1 MLRSEQGQVNGSTGE
16 PSQDGEGTTARSPSR
31 DQLFRELV
39 QQHNK
44 RLYRFIFRHIGH
56 SGDAEDLTQQAFVEA
71 VRVYETY
78 RGEAKLSTWLYGIA
92 INLVR
97 NHLNRSPERIYE
109 FQGTE
114 VLANLDS
121 AALSV
126 EDTVASH
133 GGFVVKIARTGIAIP
148 VGPGK
153 SILHSLREAGVSTPS
168 SCEEGIC
175 GACEVNV
182 LGGVPEH
189 RDAVLSEPERAANNR
204 MMICCSGSRTPALVL
219 DL

>member
-126 EDTVASH
+126 EDTICLNAERGAMWSAMAELPTEMREVLLLVGVQELSYEEAS
-133 GGFVVKIARTGIAIP
+133 ALLSIP
-148 VGPGK
+148 VGTVR
-153 SILHSLREAGVSTPS
+153 SRLSRARTALRRRMRDGGWGDEAG
-168 SCEEGIC
+168 GRH
-175 GACEVNV
+175 G
-182 LGGVPEH
+182 
-189 RDAVLSEPERAANNR
+189 R
-204 MMICCSGSRTPALVL
+204 
-219 DL
+219 